1 MLILTVVYTGNVL
14 PVFENKG
21 GGDSTMNKIT
31 TLKQRGFTLI
41 ELMIVVAIIGIL
53 AAVAIPKF
61 ADMLRK
67 SKEGATKGSLTN
79 LRSALTIYISDNEG
93 TNPMQYDITP
103 TASELISSLTPR
115 YMEAIPTAKLGTYHS
130 DAATI
135 KISALTDRSADVTTV
150 VTSTPLADA
159 NGWTYMTSSGGGWWV
174 NCQHSDTKSVFIT
187 NW

>member
-1 MLILTVVYTGNVL
+1 MTKTSV
-14 PVFENKG
+14 
-21 GGDSTMNKIT
+21 
-31 TLKQRGFTLI
+31 KQRGFTLI

-93 TNPMQYDITP
+93 LTP
-103 TASELISSLTPR
+103 SAATQAELVTVLTPR
-115 YMEAIPTAKLGTYHS
+115 YMEALPTAKLGTYHS
-130 DAATI
+130 DSGTVVI
-135 KISALTDRSADVTTV
+135 VTTNNR
-150 VTSTPLADA
+150 TSITNETTQA
-159 NGWTYMTSSGGGWWV
+159 GGFVYTSVSGGGWWIS
-174 NCQHSDTKSVFIT
+174 CTHTDTKNVQIT